1 MAGPKKMKL
10 QEAIEKYREK
20 TICWSWM
27 PEKVIYEGLANAQW
41 VVFADGQ
48 FKVFSKK
55 EKCELTSVLQIAH
68 ESEEKIK
75 ELFPLLFKEEGFL
88 TIVSEGS

>member
-10 QEAIEKYREK
+10 QEAIEKCREK
-20 TICWSWM
+20 TACWSWM
-27 PEKVIYEGLANAQW
+27 PEKVIYDGLANAQW
-41 VVFADGQ
+41 VVFVDGQ

-55 EKCELTSVLQIAH
+55 EKCELSSVLQITD

-75 ELFPLLFKEEGFL
+75 ELFPLLFKEDGFL